1 MSKKKLPTGP
11 IRIDLPM
18 ANSDQKIE
26 SAKQEN
32 SKVENSKVDSITPGN
47 QILDSTNLEQKQDSS
62 KQDSG
67 LLEYKKVAMRL
78 SVEAASTLR
87 QLRAETGIPYEILV
101 DVAIR
106 NWDNLPQRTKSTYLK
121 QAREV
126 RAMRLMAGQEKTIK
140 TMKQKYLER

>member
-11 IRIDLPM
+11 IRIDLPT

-26 SAKQEN
+26 SAKLDS
-32 SKVENSKVDSITPGN
+32 SKVENAKLDSAIPEN
-47 QILDSTNLEQKQDSS
+47 KILDSTHQEQKLDSS
-62 KQDSG
+62 KLDSG
-67 LLEYKKVAMRL
+67 LIEYKKVAMRL

>member
-11 IRIDLPM
+11 IRIDLTR
-18 ANSDQKIE
+18 ANSDQELE
-26 SAKQEN
+26 STKPDSSNPEN
-32 SKVENSKVDSITPGN
+32 TKVDSITPRKPN
-47 QILDSTNLEQKQDSS
+47 QDSTQQKQKLDSS
-62 KQDSG
+62 KPESS
-67 LLEYKKVAMRL
+67 LIEYKKVAMRL

-106 NWDNLPQRTKSTYLK
+106 NWDNLPQRTKSAYLK

-126 RAMRLMAGQEKTIK
+126 RTMRLMAGQEKTIK
-140 TMKQKYLER
+140 TMKKKYLER